1 MRRKPCLDFVLP
13 GYVATWADREER
25 VEGGVM
31 FLKLGVQWKSNVEN

>member
-25 VEGGVM
+25 VEGGGGDV
-31 FLKLGVQWKSNVEN
+31 SETRCTVEE